1 MEGSRWGIKYNK
13 NKREEERD
21 RERERRKI
29 KREFIEEGEGS
40 NIIPLLGA
48 AAPIRRGA
56 GAEKG
61 EEYSRLGL
69 GWWTMLYKERSR
81 VLQHTATTQEQRGK
95 SDIRGGEGE
104 GGRR

>member
-40 NIIPLLGA
+40 NKWLFFARIGSFAWIYKIIFNE
-48 AAPIRRGA
+48 II
-56 GAEKG
+56 K
-61 EEYSRLGL
+61 
-69 GWWTMLYKERSR
+69 RSK
-81 VLQHTATTQEQRGK
+81 ANFC
-95 SDIRGGEGE
+95 
-104 GGRR
+104 